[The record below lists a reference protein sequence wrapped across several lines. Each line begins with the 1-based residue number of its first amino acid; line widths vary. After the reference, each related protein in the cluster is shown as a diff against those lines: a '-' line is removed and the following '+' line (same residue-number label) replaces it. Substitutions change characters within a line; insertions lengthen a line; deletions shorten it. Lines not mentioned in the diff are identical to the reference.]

1 MVRKPRASLFDCAMS
16 RAVAASRSVVAK
28 ISVFPSSFIVT
39 FAVIAGFSA
48 SVALAVDVPQS
59 FSLDGRLF
67 SDPQGTTALKD
78 GSISVRLQVLDDD
91 KLCVLYEEQQTI
103 STSASDGYFSMQVG
117 SSVGAT
123 KRSAS
128 GDSGNDMTTIFSN
141 MAPVSGKALADGLP
155 CIVAPVG
162 GKRRYVR
169 MIISPSSLGGAARTL
184 SPDLTIDSV
193 PNALIAERAESI
205 QGLRSSNLLQV
216 NTAAG
221 TVLTQSN
228 LENLFLNSARF
239 SAVSALVDGTSASYM
254 RSTSSTGAQ
263 LPVLPGAPSSTPT
276 QGSIWYDSTDEKLR
290 FQASGGPVTLTTG
303 TSGISAL
310 TGDVTA
316 SGTGSVAAT
325 VAFVGGSTAANVN
338 AATVL
343 ANASTN
349 ANTASAIV
357 RRDGSGG
364 FSAGQVSS
372 SAVRLRDATTNYVE
386 LKAPA
391 AVTNYSLTMP
401 SAVGASGQ
409 TLVTVDAAGTLGW
422 TTPSSSQ
429 WTTTGSDIYYNT
441 GNVGIGTASPNT
453 ALDVNGAVSQRGMS
467 APAVSA
473 AGQGRIYFDST
484 SNKFRVSENTG
495 AYADLLG
502 SGGASSGTAGHIQFS
517 NGSSG
522 FNSDSGQLFWDA
534 TNNRLG
540 IGTAAPAESLDV
552 SGAVKSTGLVVS
564 DASSLIVGS
573 NTALT
578 FYNSWTALQQPLE
591 ATSGNG
597 SLALQTAVGSAA
609 APVYGFSGF
618 AGTGMYAA
626 SANNLRLSTNSTDRL
641 TINSAGNVGIGT
653 SSPSYPMSFNGT
665 GSDQTI
671 GVERETM
678 AATAGRNLILKAGG
692 AKSGSTDKDG
702 GTLYLTGGL
711 STGQGG
717 SDISF
722 DVVLG
727 GQGPGTTTR
736 TPVSIGL
743 IKGTSRSIALGE
755 NSAVTGF
762 RSTAMGY
769 GMTVSGDNSFGIS
782 LDTALVTLAQSNTM
796 SIMNGNVG
804 IGTTAPNAS
813 ALLDVAST
821 SKGVLLPRMTTVQR
835 DAIAAPA
842 NGLQVYNTTTSAL
855 NYYNGSSWQA
865 LGVAGSGLGS
875 LGGQTGG
882 TQTFAA
888 GSSGTA
894 PAISSSSDVHTLNVP
909 LASGAGV
916 TSGTISKSDYD
927 LFTAKLTSPLTTK
940 GDLLSRDGSSHVRLP
955 AGTDGHVLRANSAT
969 GSGLEWSAGNAGT
982 VTNVTSA
989 NSYLSVA
996 TGTTTPALTVNVGTA
1011 ANTLAAGDDSRIT
1024 GALQTTA
1031 YSADVADAAG
1041 CTAAQMPY
1049 WSSVGDRWMCAAI
1062 SGLPASAISTGT
1074 VASAR
1079 LGSGTADSTTY
1090 LRGDGAWTALTGSQW
1105 TTTGSDI
1112 YYNTG
1117 NVGIGTSS
1125 PAYKLEVAGAIG
1137 IKTNSPNTDWTMP
1150 WASTSSVNIWNTNSG
1165 NVASALNF
1173 FEDSGQLIGGVV
1185 LQTVDNS
1192 WPTSKIH
1199 LLNRTAAG
1207 LPLTGITIDESGN
1220 VGIGNYNP
1228 SPNGSNSQTWLNIGS
1243 ANGALQLG
1251 PETAGFVS
1259 GIADRA
1265 LFGQNMALNKFNGIS
1280 KVSTGNYAG
1289 VGAENGILNFYAE
1302 IGDLSTWN
1310 AVAPSPR
1317 MVINTSGNVGVGTT
1331 SPTSIL
1337 HAYGANTG
1345 NGIFQVESSTS
1356 GVVFKAGSS
1365 TGAMVQ
1371 MVGAGGMVS
1380 VAGGP
1385 GLARLNVGSLNPT
1398 SVPLAIN
1405 GVAGQSADL
1414 FRVDTTTGT
1423 TGTAFKIASSGNV
1436 GIGNT
1441 TPTTKLSVSGDIYSL
1456 YAIAGSGTTR
1466 SAITALPIAMETNQT
1481 ADMIGVKSRPEA
1493 SGVNSGR
1500 VIGFNAEI
1508 NQSSVGKNMTSAIGY
1523 HVSNPFL
1530 VSGTITNTYG
1540 LYVDNLSSGTNN
1552 WAIYSAGSTPSYFG
1566 GNLGIGTA
1574 APSSLLHLQKA
1585 GSLGLMIE
1593 NTASTGYANL
1603 FLKGD
1608 ARRFDIEVGAS
1619 GVEDIPNK
1627 FAIYDQTAGAYRLA
1641 IDTGG
1646 NVGIGTT
1653 SPQTT
1658 LQVAGVIS
1666 PATNNTYTLG
1676 NATYRF
1682 TEVYATNGVIN
1693 TSDRREKKDIS
1704 DTDLGLDFINR
1715 LRPVSYRWNT
1725 GVDNDVHYGLIAQE
1739 AEQAIAEIGKT
1750 EKASIVTHDEKTDR
1764 YGVRY
1769 SELISPLIKAV
1780 QELYNELLGV
1790 KHVND
1795 AQDRKIASV
1804 QAEKADKAALIAI
1817 KAEAD
1822 QLKAEIE
1829 KLNRENAAMRAYLC
1843 EKDKAA
1849 PICR

>member
-1 MVRKPRASLFDCAMS
+1 MARKRQVSAQAFLAKPSQPRAVSVIGLVLTGAGAAATAAV
-16 RAVAASRSVVAK
+16 RAISAALL
-28 ISVFPSSFIVT
+28 
-39 FAVIAGFSA
+39 GLSA

-91 KLCVLYEEQQTI
+91 KACVLYEEQQTI

-239 SAVSALVDGTSASYM
+239 SAVSALVDGTSTSYM

-276 QGSIWYDSTDEKLR
+276 QGSIWYDSTDEKLK
-290 FQASGGPVTLTTG
+290 FQSSGGPVTLTTG

-343 ANASTN
+343 ANASTS

-391 AVTNYSLTMP
+391 AVTNYSLTLP

-441 GNVGIGTASPNT
+441 GNVGIGTATPS
-453 ALDVNGAVSQRGMS
+453 AKLDSIGVIR
-467 APAVSA
+467 
-473 AGQGRIYFDST
+473 ST
-484 SNKFRVSENTG
+484 GNASTP
-495 AYADLLG
+495 
-502 SGGASSGTAGHIQFS
+502 SSGAGLEMYYTAGAGVFRAIDRGTATYKPLWIDS
-517 NGSSG
+517 EYLSLNGSSTG
-522 FNSDSGQLFWDA
+522 HV
-534 TNNRLG
+534 G
-540 IGTAAPAESLDV
+540 IGNGIPETKLHIKGSSTTNSFIRVDNTNMGAFQTVLGTLDTA
-552 SGAVKSTGLVVS
+552 GG
-564 DASSLIVGS
+564 
-573 NTALT
+573 
-578 FYNSWTALQQPLE
+578 
-591 ATSGNG
+591 GNG
-597 SLALQTAVGSAA
+597 AG
-609 APVYGFSGF
+609 GF
-618 AGTGMYAA
+618 AGTLSNHPFALRT
-626 SANNLRLSTNSTDRL
+626 NNLDRL
-641 TINSAGNVGIGT
+641 TIDTSGNVGIGIATPYPGSKLNIESTNGNYAGIFNLYRTSGTGSNTTGAQFNVGVFGGSTDQVTGVYINNQIVSTVTGNSYGLYIEGTSGNPSGTKFGIYQAGIADQNYFAGNVGIGT
-653 SSPSYPMSFNGT
+653 
-665 GSDQTI
+665 
-671 GVERETM
+671 
-678 AATAGRNLILKAGG
+678 AT
-692 AKSGSTDKDG
+692 
-702 GTLYLTGGL
+702 
-711 STGQGG
+711 
-717 SDISF
+717 
-722 DVVLG
+722 
-727 GQGPGTTTR
+727 
-736 TPVSIGL
+736 
-743 IKGTSRSIALGE
+743 
-755 NSAVTGF
+755 
-762 RSTAMGY
+762 
-769 GMTVSGDNSFGIS
+769 
-782 LDTALVTLAQSNTM
+782 
-796 SIMNGNVG
+796 
-804 IGTTAPNAS
+804 PNAS
-813 ALLDVAST
+813 ALFDVAST

-835 DAIAAPA
+835 DAIATPA
-842 NGLQVYNTTTSAL
+842 NGLQIYNTTTNAL

-875 LGGQTGG
+875 LGGQTGS

-888 GSSGTA
+888 GSTGTA
-894 PAISSSSDVHTLNVP
+894 PAISSSGDVHTLNVP

-916 TSGTISKSDYD
+916 TSGTISKAQYD
-927 LFTAKLTSPLTTK
+927 TFDAKLTSPLTTK
-940 GDLLSRDGSSHVRLP
+940 GDLLSRDGTSHVRLP

-969 GSGLEWSAGNAGT
+969 ASGLEWSAGNAGT

-996 TGTTTPALTVNVGTA
+996 TGSTTPALTVNVGTA
-1011 ANTLAAGDDSRIT
+1011 ANTVAAGDDSRIT

-1117 NVGIGTSS
+1117 NVGIGTIS
-1125 PAYKLEVAGAIG
+1125 PGAPLTIYNAGFG
-1137 IKTNSPNTDWTMP
+1137 D
-1150 WASTSSVNIWNTNSG
+1150 
-1165 NVASALNF
+1165 
-1173 FEDSGQLIGGVV
+1173 GQIR
-1185 LQTVDNS
+1185 TENNS
-1192 WPTSKIH
+1192 WSRTS
-1199 LLNRTAAG
+1199 G
-1207 LPLTGITIDESGN
+1207 VDFYSGAT
-1220 VGIGNYNP
+1220 
-1228 SPNGSNSQTWLNIGS
+1228 Q
-1243 ANGALQLG
+1243 
-1251 PETAGFVS
+1251 AGFVGLRGS
-1259 GIADRA
+1259 GSVAPAVLGTWLAAYDNTPVI
-1265 LFGQNMALNKFNGIS
+1265 FGT
-1280 KVSTGNYAG
+1280 STG
-1289 VGAENGILNFYAE
+1289 
-1302 IGDLSTWN
+1302 
-1310 AVAPSPR
+1310 APTPPSER
-1317 MVINTSGNVGVGTT
+1317 MRIDSSGNVGVGTT

-1371 MVGAGGMVS
+1371 MVGTGGMVS

-1385 GLARLNVGSLNPT
+1385 GLARLNVGSLNST

-1466 SAITALPIAMETNQT
+1466 SAITALPIAMATDQT

-1619 GVEDIPNK
+1619 GVADIPNK

-1641 IDTGG
+1641 IDTAGNVGIGTTSPLTPLHISKNQDTTTTLAISNTDQSAGALSTLALANGTHNMILQLSGAGAGSISQWYSNGPGG
-1646 NVGIGTT
+1646 IYIDNGNAAGDINFRTGAVPTNKMTILNAGSVGIGTT

-1666 PATNNTYTLG
+1666 PSANNTYTLG

-1739 AEQAIAEIGKT
+1739 AEQAIAEVGHSKKT
-1750 EKASIVTHDEKTDR
+1750 SIVTHDEKTDR